1 MRTSVTGGGKFALQ
15 PAVCLGMTAYDPNLT
30 ARAIPILD
38 WFRPRR
44 DPMDD
49 EPRIQQVRAIGDFLV
64 AHDLALT
71 PYTLTVA
78 HDCVM
83 DADPLLARQLSR
95 RRESGQPVTLE
106 WLEQT
111 CAHGSRET
119 GVSMLGEVMERL
131 EQSLSQFGASAAA
144 AQTATR
150 DYNEALSEHG
160 RALQKSGAASG
171 VVTEIVNLVRE
182 MVGRTREIE
191 RDMERSE
198 KESRQLRNNLD
209 RAKRAADEDYLTG
222 LPNRRAFD
230 RRLADELNAVDETGE
245 PLCVAFCDIDHFK
258 RVNDTHG
265 HETGDRVLRAVAQK
279 LAAISNDKCHVARHG
294 GEEFAV
300 VLRGYTLGEAQ
311 VVVNEARESLASKQL
326 VNRAT
331 RLPIGLVTFS
341 AGIAEISHFPDVK
354 DLLKA
359 ADEALY
365 RAKQEGRNRVLVARP

>member
-1 MRTSVTGGGKFALQ
+1 
-15 PAVCLGMTAYDPNLT
+15 
-30 ARAIPILD
+30 
-38 WFRPRR
+38 
-44 DPMDD
+44 
-49 EPRIQQVRAIGDFLV
+49 
-64 AHDLALT
+64 
-71 PYTLTVA
+71 
-78 HDCVM
+78 
-83 DADPLLARQLSR
+83 
-95 RRESGQPVTLE
+95 
-106 WLEQT
+106 
-111 CAHGSRET
+111 
-119 GVSMLGEVMERL
+119 
-131 EQSLSQFGASAAA
+131 
-144 AQTATR
+144 
-150 DYNEALSEHG
+150 
-160 RALQKSGAASG
+160 
-171 VVTEIVNLVRE
+171 
-182 MVGRTREIE
+182 
-191 RDMERSE
+191 
-198 KESRQLRNNLD
+198 
-209 RAKRAADEDYLTG
+209 
-222 LPNRRAFD
+222 
-230 RRLADELNAVDETGE
+230 
-245 PLCVAFCDIDHFK
+245 VAFCDIDHFK